1 MNTDHLDPV
10 TISVPTALKLSG
22 LGRTKL
28 YELIAMKQIR
38 SVRVGARRLI
48 DFASLKSFLTSQEAC
63 PDRHDSQTRPMSEYE
78 GVTVLAGTFPSEES
92 AKLDV
97 ATNCLPRIRDLT
109 GGTGRRTHKQ
119 RCLT

>member
-28 YELIAMKQIR
+28 YELIASKKIR

-48 DFASLKSFLTSQEAC
+48 DFASLKAFLTSQEA
-63 PDRHDSQTRPMSEYE
+63 
-78 GVTVLAGTFPSEES
+78 
-92 AKLDV
+92 
-97 ATNCLPRIRDLT
+97 
-109 GGTGRRTHKQ
+109 
-119 RCLT
+119 